1 MRSILMFLVVVGG
14 IVTMHASNLKL
25 PDAPN
30 ATKPNGKAAVTILPG
45 SAKALPTPEAS
56 EAVVYMPD
64 SVFHVY
70 RDHNLFVTD
79 HYHVLYVKTDTV
91 FLTTQS
97 PENHRKVMATNV
109 LFQ

>member
-1 MRSILMFLVVVGG
+1 MRSILMFLAVVGG

-25 PDAPN
+25 PDTPEPAIQGDKSSV
-30 ATKPNGKAAVTILPG
+30 AIPG
-45 SAKALPTPEAS
+45 SAKALPAPEAS

-97 PENHRKVMATNV
+97 PANNRKVMATNV

>member
-30 ATKPNGKAAVTILPG
+30 ATQPKGNAAVAIPG
-45 SAKALPTPEAS
+45 SAKALPAPEAS
-56 EAVVYMPD
+56 ESVVYMPD

-97 PENHRKVMATNV
+97 PAGNRKVMATNV

>member
-1 MRSILMFLVVVGG
+1 MFIVVVGG

-25 PDAPN
+25 PDTPN
-30 ATKPNGKAAVTILPG
+30 VPAGDKASVAIPG
-45 SAKALPTPEAS
+45 SAKALPAPDAS
-56 EAVVYMPD
+56 ESVVYMPD

-97 PENHRKVMATNV
+97 PDKSRKVMATNV
-109 LFQ
+109 LFR

>member
-1 MRSILMFLVVVGG
+1 MFLAVVGG

-25 PDAPN
+25 PDTPN
-30 ATKPNGKAAVTILPG
+30 VTRTGDDASASVKIPG
-45 SAKALPTPEAS
+45 SAPALPAPEAT
-56 EAVVYMPD
+56 EELVYMPD
-64 SVFHVY
+64 SIFHEHQA
-70 RDHNLFVTD
+70 HNLYVTD

-97 PENHRKVMATNV
+97 PEKRRKVMATNV

>member
-30 ATKPNGKAAVTILPG
+30 APTTGGNSDVSIPG
-45 SAKALPTPEAS
+45 SAKALPAPDAS
-56 EAVVYMPD
+56 ESVVYMPD

-97 PENHRKVMATNV
+97 PESHRKVMATNV
-109 LFQ
+109 LFR